1 MTLKEFKEYLKAGAV
16 KKQAANKNRAASLVK
31 EAGEKKEFLEVA
43 LKRIPTERMNPNFI
57 VESCYDIVM
66 ELVRA
71 KMFLSGLN
79 ASSHEAEV
87 SYMRELG
94 FSEAD
99 ARFADDLR
107 YGRNGIKYYGTAHT
121 MEFAGK
127 ALEFMKKVCPRL
139 RELLQKG
146 AIL

>member
-1 MTLKEFKEYLKAGAV
+1 MTLKEFKEYLKTGVV
-16 KKQAANKNRAASLVK
+16 KKQAANKNRAASLVN
-31 EAGEKKEFLEVA
+31 EAEEKKEFLKVA
-43 LKRIPTERMNPNFI
+43 LKSIPTDRMNPNFV

-87 SYMRELG
+87 SYMSELG

-99 ARFADDLR
+99 VRFADDLR
-107 YGRNGIKYYGTAHT
+107 YGRNGIKYYGTTHT
-121 MEFAGK
+121 KEFAEK
-127 ALEFMKKVCPRL
+127 TLEFMKKVYPKL
-139 RELLQKG
+139 KELLR
-146 AIL
+146 